1 MSTKPVAESG
11 ARESAGFL
19 GRVLWHRLSATHLPQ
34 RSCAHTCM
42 SQSESPPPERSS
54 LENVPEYR
62 SATEI
67 VHSILDDR
75 PATAT
80 ISPSGELYRYIERHN
95 RERVRLLRRELAA
108 ARAQGSNSSSMSAGG
123 SERDLRR
130 RFNQDPPSGA
140 TTDDLAPTIS
150 TTNTSLPPLRG
161 SLSGRVARRGGRFSA
176 TQGRESERSSRLGS
190 TSASP
195 VLERLLDANNH
206 LRSLLQRDDAHT
218 APSPRT
224 MSSPPPS
231 SESHDENRRVKRRRL
246 ESDKTEEVYRGF
258 RYGKYGQS
266 EPGKLTMELV
276 SCDGG
281 LFGNGYAAEN
291 ILKDD
296 SSVYCTEGN
305 RCNIILRHQGSTTF
319 SLQELTIKAPDANY
333 TSPYVSHPP

>member
-1 MSTKPVAESG
+1 
-11 ARESAGFL
+11 
-19 GRVLWHRLSATHLPQ
+19 
-34 RSCAHTCM
+34 M
-42 SQSESPPPERSS
+42 SQSESPPSDRST
-54 LENVPEYR
+54 LENIQEYR

-95 RERVRLLRRELAA
+95 RNRVRRLRRELAT
-108 ARAQGSNSSSMSAGG
+108 ARAEGSNSSMSAGG

-130 RFNQDPPSGA
+130 RFNRDPPSGS
-140 TTDDLAPTIS
+140 TTEELAPS
-150 TTNTSLPPLRG
+150 LSASSTSLPPLRG
-161 SLSGRVARRGGRFSA
+161 SFARARRGGRFNAS
-176 TQGRESERSSRLGS
+176 QGRESETDSGRGPS
-190 TSASP
+190 SASP
-195 VLERLLDANNH
+195 ALERLLDANNH
-206 LRSLLQRDDAHT
+206 LRSLLQRDDANT
-218 APSPRT
+218 ALPPRT
-224 MSSPPPS
+224 MSSPPPA

-246 ESDKTEEVYRGF
+246 ESDKTEHIYRGF

-333 TSPYVSHPP
+333 TSPYVSHPHDSYEPRLTVYQRARGHGVCCYGVR